1 VRLTQFSNFA
11 VRILMYVGLKGDGPS
26 SVPEVAKAYGIS
38 QDHLKK
44 AAAELCHLG
53 VLEAVR
59 GRTGGV
65 RLTQHTDTISIGAVV
80 RATEG
85 GSPLVECFDPETN
98 TCPLISRCRFRLAL
112 QEAQEAFFAVLDRHS
127 LGDLIEDE
135 IALRGLVGLE
145 GKREAPSVHCRQER
159 GEASP
164 DEDKKQSNDDAIPP
178 QDQAR

>member
-1 VRLTQFSNFA
+1 MRLTQFSNFA
-11 VRILMYVGLKGDGPS
+11 VRTLMYVGLKGNGPS

-65 RLTQHTDTISIGAVV
+65 HLTSHPNTISIGAVV

-85 GSPLVECFDPETN
+85 DSSLVECFDPETN
-98 TCPLISRCRFRLAL
+98 TCPLISHCRFRTAL
-112 QEAQEAFFAVLDRHS
+112 KEAQEAFFAVLDRHT

-135 IALRGLVGLE
+135 ITLRGLVGLE
-145 GKREAPSVHCRQER
+145 SKRETSSVQCRQGRGGAPPEEGER
-159 GEASP
+159 RAN
-164 DEDKKQSNDDAIPP
+164 EDVTPP
-178 QDQAR
+178 

>member
-1 VRLTQFSNFA
+1 MRLTQFSNFA
-11 VRILMYVGLKGDGPS
+11 VRILMYVGLKGNGPS

-65 RLTQHTDTISIGAVV
+65 HLTSHPNTISIGAVV

-85 GSPLVECFDPETN
+85 DSSLVECFDPETN
-98 TCPLISRCRFRLAL
+98 TCPLISHCRFRLAL
-112 QEAQEAFFAVLDRHS
+112 REAQEAFFAVLDRHS

-145 GKREAPSVHCRQER
+145 GKRETTSVHCRQRRGSAAPYQGER
-159 GEASP
+159 QGS
-164 DEDKKQSNDDAIPP
+164 DDVNPP
-178 QDQAR
+178 